1 MQTVREIPTARKAPK
16 AFYATLDNDE
26 VHARQVSA
34 RGRWDHPF
42 FADDGAILDYTPEMA
57 PWLTGING
65 EVSLTGDGPHPRYS
79 AAAARPGLPSHR
91 LQEVAEK

>member
-26 VHARQVSA
+26 VHGVLSQID
-34 RGRWDHPF
+34 GTILF

-57 PWLTGING
+57 PWLTLNG
-65 EVSLTGDGPHPRYS
+65 EVSLTETARILDTLHGG
-79 AAAARPGLPSHR
+79 AAWIASHR
-91 LQEVAEK
+91 LQEVA